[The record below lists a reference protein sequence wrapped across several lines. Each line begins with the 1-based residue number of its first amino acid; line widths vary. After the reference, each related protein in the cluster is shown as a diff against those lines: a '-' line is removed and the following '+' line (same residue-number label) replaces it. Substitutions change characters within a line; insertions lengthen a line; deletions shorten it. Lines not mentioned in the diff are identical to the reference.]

1 MCTTAKQMRNWK
13 EFSNKFFAAGYGIDD
28 LKNIT
33 LRFYPIPSDLGDDP
47 ETFKKKLGAIE
58 DRIVAAINPACNYQY
73 DASRPSATK
82 FPSPR
87 Q

>member
-1 MCTTAKQMRNWK
+1 M
-13 EFSNKFFAAGYGIDD
+13 DD
-28 LKNIT
+28 LKDIT

-73 DASRPSATK
+73 DANKPSATK